1 MTERTDAPKVRVVTG
16 NVVAPESRLRSAD
29 EALGRAVAD
38 EVKKA
43 GFEYVRHIVVRGEIA
58 NIQAL
63 IQNIS
68 NENEAD
74 AIILLGGSG
83 FGPHDN
89 TCEAIDSFVEK
100 KIEGFAEAYRRLL
113 RSEHGVHSMLSRA
126 SAGVFNKCLVFAMT
140 GQHADVRLA
149 VEMLI
154 APVLAEAVDLAY
166 GRTPQ
171 KRE

>member
-1 MTERTDAPKVRVVTG
+1 MTEGSDRPKVRVVTG
-16 NVVAPESRLRSAD
+16 NVVAPDSRLRSSD

-38 EVKKA
+38 EIKKA
-43 GFEYVRHIVVRGEIA
+43 GFEFVRHIVVRGEIA

-63 IQNIS
+63 VQNVS

-74 AIILLGGSG
+74 AVILLGGAG
-83 FGPHDN
+83 FGPSDH
-89 TCEAIDSFVEK
+89 TCEAIDAFVEK

-126 SAGVFNKCLVFAMT
+126 TAGVFNKCLVFALN

-154 APVLAEAVDLAY
+154 APVLGEAMDLAY
-166 GRTPQ
+166 GRSPA